1 MSSDESVIVVEGRSC
16 IQDTVLVQATM
27 MIIIMIA
34 LITAVVRIEKLVASV
49 VMSFRYE
56 SGCS

>member
-1 MSSDESVIVVEGRSC
+1 MIVVEARSC
-16 IQDTVLVQATM
+16 IHDKVLVQATM
-27 MIIIMIA
+27 MIIIMLA

-49 VMSFRYE
+49 VMSFQCE